1 MEKVDRR
8 IRRTRNKL
16 GQALRELIIE
26 KSYEAITIQ
35 DIADRAD
42 VNRATFYLHFGTKE
56 ELLITS
62 LTEIFDELVAQIEA
76 QAEGKPPWESMV
88 HAEILFE
95 HIAEN
100 FTLYQAVLGQNGL
113 GYVMHRILAYIAAN
127 EEKELRAYFGDAAA
141 PPLPIPI
148 LAYHIAGSIF
158 ALASW
163 WVENNRPYSP
173 TEMAVMLQ
181 QLCVQGMGMVQEG
194 HKEVTQSAQR

>member
-8 IRRTRNKL
+8 IRRTRNQL

-42 VNRATFYLHFGTKE
+42 VNRATFYLHYGTKE
-56 ELLITS
+56 ELLVTS
-62 LTEIFDELVAQIEA
+62 LTEIFDELVVQMEA

-100 FTLYQAVLGQNGL
+100 FALYQAVLGQNGL
-113 GYVMHRILAYIAAN
+113 GYVMHRILAYIAAH

-148 LAYHIAGSIF
+148 LAHHVAGSIF

-181 QLCVQGMGMVQEG
+181 QLCVQGMGTLG
-194 HKEVTQSAQR
+194 GNS